1 MASLEVKTV
10 QCQKYSLGF
19 KMLDGSLHPTKVPF
33 YMSPC
38 LCRLICKMQKP
49 TTTAEKKK
57 KKLELANW
65 LKEQCR
71 CEVVLC
77 SEGNQKLSV
86 GSLYVILSLLP
97 CWHHVLLQKM
107 GFTQIKRPWPRWLH
121 SYILRETL
129 STKRVKLL
137 YHVHLEKCLHEYK
150 AVNTGLC
157 LLYYWPSCI
166 YFSSFQNICSRWLS
180 RNLECSGRYK

>member
-49 TTTAEKKK
+49 TTTAGKK
-57 KKLELANW
+57 KKLQLANW
-65 LKEQCR
+65 LKEQHR
-71 CEVVLC
+71 SEVVLC

-107 GFTQIKRPWPRWLH
+107 GFTQNKENMATVAPQLH
-121 SYILRETL
+121 PQRNTFYKKSKVALSCPLRKML
-129 STKRVKLL
+129 
-137 YHVHLEKCLHEYK
+137 
-150 AVNTGLC
+150 
-157 LLYYWPSCI
+157 P
-166 YFSSFQNICSRWLS
+166 
-180 RNLECSGRYK
+180 